1 MVNSRAALFK
11 PVFLEWFWRTRTL
24 GLNVTGPSI
33 IDKSSVH
40 YWWWL
45 SLEGGGRLLRS
56 LWASCDWFVQAIL
69 FCEKEYVGNEV
80 TSVSDWF
87 SLRERERYRR
97 RYCLCRLVI
106 MLFHCFGLGERW
118 PTDNLPLM
126 QYHNSRV
133 HMTTGTRQLW
143 GNMWKNQ
150 QGCGV
155 SARYTWHVFL
165 AGVLRLPPALMATSC
180 NQNFDFDVEFIPMET
195 EWEREN

>member
-1 MVNSRAALFK
+1 MVVDCSEAFEPL
-11 PVFLEWFWRTRTL
+11 
-24 GLNVTGPSI
+24 VTGLCKQYCFVRKNMLEM
-33 IDKSSVH
+33 KSH
-40 YWWWL
+40 QW
-45 SLEGGGRLLRS
+45 
-56 LWASCDWFVQAIL
+56 
-69 FCEKEYVGNEV
+69 V
-80 TSVSDWF
+80 TDFRW
-87 SLRERERYRR
+87 ERERYRR